1 VTLKFGTD
9 GVRGLANAELTPELV
24 LALGRAS
31 ARVLVQGP
39 EAPGA
44 AARPGSFF
52 IGRDTRMSG
61 PLLQAALAAGLAS
74 EGVDVRDVGVL
85 PTPGVAALSA
95 AHECPAAMISASH
108 NPFPDNGIKFFAA
121 GGRKLSDETEQ
132 QLEHELAE
140 VLAGA
145 GREAAAGGPVR
156 PAPTGGGVGRVVV
169 DERSV
174 DWYRSH
180 LVACL
185 EGRSLQGIRI
195 AIDAAN
201 GAASFIAGDVL
212 RLSGAEVMATLAA
225 DPDGCNINDGCGSTD
240 PRALQAAVTASG
252 ADLGLAFDGDADRVI
267 AVDGR
272 GELVDGDHLLALFA
286 VDLQARG
293 RLAADTVVV
302 TVMAN
307 LGFRLAMEER
317 GISVLETR
325 VGDRY
330 VLEALDER
338 ALSLGGEQSGHIIFR
353 DLATTGDGVMTG
365 LLLLDLVVRQ
375 GRALAELASDA
386 MVRLPQVLRNVPV
399 ADRAGLACADGVWT
413 EVARMEARLQGRG
426 RILLR
431 PSGTEPLVRIM
442 VEAPSE
448 AEAEA
453 VAEGLAEVVTRLLG

>member
-31 ARVLVQGP
+31 ARVLVQGQ
-39 EAPGA
+39 EAPA
-44 AARPGSFF
+44 AARPRSFF
-52 IGRDTRMSG
+52 IGRDTRASG

-74 EGVDVRDVGVL
+74 EGVDVHDVGVL

-95 AHECPAAMISASH
+95 AHEWPAAMISASH

-140 VLAGA
+140 LLAGA
-145 GREAAAGGPVR
+145 GQEAAVGGPVR
-156 PAPTGGGVGRVVV
+156 PGPTGAWVGRVVV

-174 DWYRSH
+174 DWYRRH

-185 EGRSLQGIRI
+185 EGRSLHGIRI

-212 RLSGAEVMATLAA
+212 RLAGAEVIATLAA
-225 DPDGCNINDGCGSTD
+225 EPDGCNINDGCGSTD
-240 PRALQAAVTASG
+240 PRALQAAVTTCG

-286 VDLQARG
+286 LDLQARG

-307 LGFRLAMEER
+307 LGFRLAMEAR
-317 GISVLETR
+317 GISVLETQ

-365 LLLLDLVVRQ
+365 LLLLDLVMRQ
-375 GRALAELASDA
+375 GRALAELASAA
-386 MVRLPQVLRNVPV
+386 MVRLPQVLRNVSV

-453 VAEGLAEVVTRLLG
+453 VAEGLADVVTRLLG

>member
-1 VTLKFGTD
+1 
-9 GVRGLANAELTPELV
+9 
-24 LALGRAS
+24 
-31 ARVLVQGP
+31 
-39 EAPGA
+39 
-44 AARPGSFF
+44 
-52 IGRDTRMSG
+52 
-61 PLLQAALAAGLAS
+61 
-74 EGVDVRDVGVL
+74 VL

-95 AHECPAAMISASH
+95 AHESPAAMISASH
-108 NPFPDNGIKFFAA
+108 NPYPDNGIKFFAA
-121 GGRKLSDETEQ
+121 GGRKLSDDTEQ
-132 QLEHELAE
+132 QLEQELAAVLGAASHE
-140 VLAGA
+140 VAT
-145 GREAAAGGPVR
+145 GGSVES
-156 PAPTGGGVGRVVV
+156 APTGAAVGRVVV
-169 DERSV
+169 DDRSV
-174 DWYRSH
+174 DWYRRH
-180 LVACL
+180 LVDCL
-185 EGRSLQGIRI
+185 EGRSLHGIRI
-195 AIDAAN
+195 ATDAAN

-212 RLSGAEVMATLAA
+212 RLAGAEVIAALAA
-225 DPDGCNINDGCGSTD
+225 EPDGCNINDGCGSTD

-267 AVDGR
+267 AVDNS

-286 VDLQARG
+286 IDLQARG

-302 TVMAN
+302 TVMTN
-307 LGFRLAMEER
+307 LGFRLSMQAR
-317 GISVLETR
+317 GISVLETQ

-338 ALSLGGEQSGHIIFR
+338 GLSLGGEQSGHIIFR

-365 LLLLDLVVRQ
+365 LLLLDLVARHA
-375 GRALAELASDA
+375 RTLAELASDA

-413 EVARMEARLQGRG
+413 EVARMEGRLEGRG

-442 VEAPSE
+442 VEAPSQ